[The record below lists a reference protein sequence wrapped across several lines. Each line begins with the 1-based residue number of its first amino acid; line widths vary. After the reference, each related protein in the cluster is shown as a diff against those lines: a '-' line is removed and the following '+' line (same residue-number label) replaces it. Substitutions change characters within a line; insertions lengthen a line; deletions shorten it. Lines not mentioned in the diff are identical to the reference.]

1 MILGNLTAIG
11 AFWILGWIDTKAG
24 IAFIGVIIG
33 GGIPASVT
41 WLTSREN
48 RKQQWALAALDKRL
62 QIAQEAFTHWVPV
75 KNSVYTDDLQGRLQ
89 AAQEWQIENCLYLDE
104 PSRRAFLQSLSAASL
119 HKSLVDES
127 TKPWDDGYVKSIK
140 DNWDRIVS
148 AGQIIMESVDLT
160 GDKIKEQD
168 PRGVK

>member
-1 MILGNLTAIG
+1 M
-11 AFWILGWIDTKAG
+11 F
-24 IAFIGVIIG
+24 IIG

-48 RKQQWALAALDKRL
+48 RKQQWALAALDRRL
-62 QIAQEAFTHWVPV
+62 QIAQEAYTHWVHV
-75 KNSVYTDDLQGRLQ
+75 KSSVYRDDLQSRLQ
-89 AAQEWQIENCLYLDE
+89 ATENWLIENCLYLDE
-104 PSRRAFLQSLSAASL
+104 PSRRAFLQCLSAASL

-127 TKPWDDGYVKSIK
+127 TKPWDDAYVKSIK
-140 DNWDRIVS
+140 DNWNRIVS

-160 GDKIKEQD
+160 GDKIKEED